1 MSHIFSH
8 QMNVLTITI
17 TRKYHVVIDDLMGG
31 FRSSSP
37 PHDLNTFVN
46 EQQAILNGIH
56 MNLSKSPVGN
66 LEVRYKTLPT
76 NRSNDISFTGT
87 KSSICSN
94 D

>member
-1 MSHIFSH
+1 
-8 QMNVLTITI
+8 MNVLTITI
-17 TRKYHVVIDDLMGG
+17 IRKYQVVIDDLMNG

-66 LEVRYKTLPT
+66 LEVRYETLRTCP
-76 NRSNDISFTGT
+76 SNDLFFTGT
-87 KSSICSN
+87 KSSICS
-94 D
+94 DD